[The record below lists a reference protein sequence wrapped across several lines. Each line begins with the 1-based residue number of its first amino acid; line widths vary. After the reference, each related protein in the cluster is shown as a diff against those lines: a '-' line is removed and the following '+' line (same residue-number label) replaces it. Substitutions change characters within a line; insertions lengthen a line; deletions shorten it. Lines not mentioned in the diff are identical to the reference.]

1 VPYAANFAGG
11 DINNVQLQ
19 ETLSGFDI
27 EWAQFNHQPLLR
39 GDMSIV
45 GPRPLSVLHYER
57 DLAQGNVT
65 RFLIKGG
72 LLGLGHINKGTP
84 EMGNPKYEYEYIDKY
99 IHLSPLGLL
108 WFDLTIIGRGVK
120 VILQG
125 KGL

>member
-1 VPYAANFAGG
+1 
-11 DINNVQLQ
+11 
-19 ETLSGFDI
+19 
-27 EWAQFNHQPLLR
+27 
-39 GDMSIV
+39 M
-45 GPRPLSVLHYER
+45 
-57 DLAQGNVT
+57 T

-84 EMGNPKYEYEYIDKY
+84 EMGNTKYEYEYIDKY